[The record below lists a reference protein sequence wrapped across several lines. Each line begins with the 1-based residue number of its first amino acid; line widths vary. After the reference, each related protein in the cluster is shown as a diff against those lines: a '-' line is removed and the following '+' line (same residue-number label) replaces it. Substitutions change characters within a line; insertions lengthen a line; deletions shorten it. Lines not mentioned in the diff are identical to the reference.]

1 MKRNEEKNYDLNQF
15 YFWTVVRAS
24 IESSLKHGI
33 PKGLIFMGD
42 EKEEER
48 SFTLQT
54 DDIIFTATPR
64 CMARMDQ

>member
-1 MKRNEEKNYDLNQF
+1 MKRNEEKNYDLNQL

-33 PKGLIFMGD
+33 LKGLIFMGD